1 MKKILSIMLMLA
13 MVFSMTSVFAYTDT
27 DDVAVSILSELDII
41 NGYEDGTFRPEGT
54 VTRAELAKMII
65 HAMDKADVAEILKG
79 ETRFSDISVDAWYT
93 GIVNVAVNNGFING
107 YPDGTFKPDQ
117 KVTFAEAATMIV
129 KALGYTDLNGTWPT
143 NYIDKAAA
151 LNLFDN
157 VEGVTPNTYV
167 NREAAANMILNA
179 LNDEN
184 DIMVKYEYYDEALV
198 SEVEVDEGEVEV
210 TLAYEIEKGR
220 RTEWEDVKGL
230 VEDIDLLR
238 LIPGM
243 EVSAIK
249 IDGKFTVIEANNKI
263 VEGYV
268 GAKKDGKLE
277 GYSFPNMDGEYVIA
291 EVEGR
296 KDVLTYIT
304 LDDAEGYVLTK
315 TMLNSMKRNN
325 EDALVILNGIWTDV
339 DSLKVGDYIT
349 SKTAD
354 LIYAARNTVKGEYEG
369 YEHKAGDLFVTI
381 TVDGE
386 DYEVLYSKFNSKD
399 LKKDGEIE
407 LVFNHVG
414 QLFSY
419 EIEEEEFD
427 ADHLYFGIV
436 DEEVTEG
443 KDKDTIVIDGE
454 EYVIAEGK
462 DMTKLEEGDFVIFK
476 LNKDEEISNFRIN
489 LDFASGD
496 RIVEAKTTYVE
507 MASGDAI
514 HYEDIDNE
522 DLWKDY
528 QYAIVEF
535 EAGESGEVLSYGSIE
550 EVEYDRDIFV
560 YEEDVNAYI
569 RETTNDKWKFVLI
582 FVER

>member
-79 ETRFSDISVDAWYT
+79 ETRFSDISTDAWYT
-93 GIVNVAVNNGFING
+93 GVVNVAVNNGFING

-117 KVTFAEAATMIV
+117 RVTFAEAATMIV
-129 KALGYTDLNGTWPT
+129 KALGYTDLEGTWPT
-143 NYIDKAAA
+143 NYIDKAAT
-151 LNLFDN
+151 LDLFDN

-179 LNDEN
+179 LNDEK
-184 DIMVKYEYYDEALV
+184 DIMVKYEYYDEAFV
-198 SEVEVDEGEVEV
+198 REVEVDEGEVEV

-230 VEDIDLLR
+230 VEGIDLLR

-268 GAKKDGKLE
+268 GAEKDGKVE
-277 GYSFPNMDGEYVIA
+277 GYTFQEEDGTYVIA

-296 KDVLTYIT
+296 KDVLTHIT

-325 EDALVILNGIWTDV
+325 ENALVILNGIWTDV

-386 DYEVLYSKFNSKD
+386 DYEVLYSKFKSVD

-427 ADHLYFGIV
+427 ANHLYFGIV

-443 KDKDTIVIDGE
+443 KDEDTIVIDGE

-462 DMTKLEEGDFVIFK
+462 NFTKLKEGDFVIYK
-476 LNKDEEISNFRIN
+476 LNRDGEISNVVSNRTFE
-489 LDFASGD
+489 SGD
-496 RIVEAKTTYVE
+496 KIAEAKSTYVE
-507 MASGDAI
+507 TESGDKI
-514 HYEDIDNE
+514 YYEDIDNE

-535 EAGESGEVLSYGSIE
+535 EAGESGEILTYGSVE
-550 EVEYDRDIFV
+550 EVEYDKDIFV

-569 RETTNDKWKFVLI
+569 RDTINEKWKFVLI

>member
-79 ETRFSDISVDAWYT
+79 ETRFSDISTDAWYT
-93 GIVNVAVNNGFING
+93 GVVNVAVNNGFING

-117 KVTFAEAATMIV
+117 RVTFAEAATMIV
-129 KALGYTDLNGTWPT
+129 KALGYTDLEGTWPT
-143 NYIDKAAA
+143 NYIDKAAT
-151 LNLFDN
+151 LDLFDN

-179 LNDEN
+179 LNDEK
-184 DIMVKYEYYDEALV
+184 DIMVKYEYYDDATILGF
-198 SEVEVDEGEVEV
+198 EVDEGEVEA
-210 TLAYEIEKGR
+210 TLEYTTDGR
-220 RTEWEDVKGL
+220 KPKTETVKGL
-230 VEDIDLLR
+230 IEDVDLLR
-238 LIPGM
+238 LLPPSG

-249 IDGKFTVIEANNKI
+249 IDGKFTVIENNNKI
-263 VEGYV
+263 IEGYV
-268 GAKKDGKLE
+268 GAEKKGKLE
-277 GYSFPNMDGEYVIA
+277 GYSFPGMDGEYVIA

-296 KDVLTYIT
+296 KDVLTYTTI
-304 LDDAEGYVLTK
+304 DDTEGYVLTK

-427 ADHLYFGIV
+427 ANHLYFGIV

-443 KDKDTIVIDGE
+443 KDEDTIVIDGE

-462 DMTKLEEGDFVIFK
+462 SFTKLKEGDFVIYK
-476 LNKDEEISNFRIN
+476 LNRDGEISNVVSNRTFESGDKI
-489 LDFASGD
+489 AEAKSTYVKTESGD
-496 RIVEAKTTYVE
+496 RIY
-507 MASGDAI
+507 
-514 HYEDIDNE
+514 YEDIENE

-535 EAGESGEVLSYGSIE
+535 EAGESGEILTYGSVE
-550 EVEYDRDIFV
+550 EVEYDKDIFV

-569 RETTNDKWKFVLI
+569 RDTINEKWKFVLI

>member
-93 GIVNVAVNNGFING
+93 GVVNVAVNNGFING

-184 DIMVKYEYYDEALV
+184 DIMVKYEYYNEALV

-476 LNKDEEISNFRIN
+476 LNKDEEISNFRTN

-496 RIVEAKTTYVE
+496 RIVEAKATYVE

-550 EVEYDRDIFV
+550 EVEYDKDIFV

>member
-79 ETRFSDISVDAWYT
+79 ETRFSDISTDAWYT
-93 GIVNVAVNNGFING
+93 GVVNVAVNNGFING

-117 KVTFAEAATMIV
+117 RVTFAEAATMIV

-143 NYIDKAAA
+143 NYIDKAAT

-386 DYEVLYSKFNSKD
+386 DYKVLYSKFNSKD

-443 KDKDTIVIDGE
+443 KDKDTIIIDGE

-476 LNKDEEISNFRIN
+476 LNKDEEISNFRTN

-496 RIVEAKTTYVE
+496 RIVEAKATYVE

-528 QYAIVEF
+528 QYAIVDF

-550 EVEYDRDIFV
+550 EVEYDKDIFV